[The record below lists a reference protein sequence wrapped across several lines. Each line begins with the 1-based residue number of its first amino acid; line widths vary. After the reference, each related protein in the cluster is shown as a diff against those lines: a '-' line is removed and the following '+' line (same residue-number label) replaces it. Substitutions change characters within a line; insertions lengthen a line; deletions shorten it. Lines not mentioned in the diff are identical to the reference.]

1 MERFEV
7 IQQLLRD
14 TPGHPLCDACLASAL
29 PEDVTTVQTIAAALA
44 RTSDLYERR
53 DAACAGCGRLMTTT
67 AYRPGDRRAHGPC
80 EYGKCTRCSRRIE
93 KTEEATVEHGDL
105 FHTWCWK
112 IQNSASLIARTRKRT
127 GEARERIR
135 ESGKRLRLR
144 SGTAS
149 ADAVE
154 PTIRGGSDIPLDEI
168 PHGGGSVAG
177 VDVSARGAITRRA
190 IQLQELIRSPLA
202 RYGFAVA
209 AAGVAV
215 MSRLALDP
223 VWGVKLPL
231 ITFYPAVMM
240 SAWVAG
246 FGAGM
251 MTTMLCAVAAGYFW
265 MPPIV
270 SLGASDLTDLIGLLV
285 FVGIG
290 TIMSALNEAWR
301 RMVVAVSESENRLAI
316 ALTNEHV
323 ARTAAETADRMKDQF
338 LAVLSHELRTPL
350 NTILGWLPALRAG
363 RLDASQ
369 QERALETIELN
380 TRAQARMIDDLLD
393 ISSIVAGKMTLDRR
407 FMSLGPVVAETV
419 ESLQYQAK
427 AKGLILGSE
436 MDSISGPVLADA
448 DRMRQVCVNL
458 LVNAIK
464 YTPSGG
470 LVAVR
475 LTVNDSAVRIVV
487 KDTGIGIDADLMPQ
501 VFERFRRA
509 DWRTAGT
516 RSGLG
521 LGLAIVRQIVEMH
534 GGMVKA
540 ESDGLGRGAAFVV
553 TLPIACGA
561 TEERPVA

>member
-1 MERFEV
+1 
-7 IQQLLRD
+7 
-14 TPGHPLCDACLASAL
+14 
-29 PEDVTTVQTIAAALA
+29 
-44 RTSDLYERR
+44 
-53 DAACAGCGRLMTTT
+53 
-67 AYRPGDRRAHGPC
+67 
-80 EYGKCTRCSRRIE
+80 
-93 KTEEATVEHGDL
+93 
-105 FHTWCWK
+105 
-112 IQNSASLIARTRKRT
+112 
-127 GEARERIR
+127 
-135 ESGKRLRLR
+135 
-144 SGTAS
+144 
-149 ADAVE
+149 
-154 PTIRGGSDIPLDEI
+154 
-168 PHGGGSVAG
+168 
-177 VDVSARGAITRRA
+177 
-190 IQLQELIRSPLA
+190 
-202 RYGFAVA
+202 
-209 AAGVAV
+209 V

>member
-1 MERFEV
+1 
-7 IQQLLRD
+7 
-14 TPGHPLCDACLASAL
+14 
-29 PEDVTTVQTIAAALA
+29 
-44 RTSDLYERR
+44 
-53 DAACAGCGRLMTTT
+53 
-67 AYRPGDRRAHGPC
+67 
-80 EYGKCTRCSRRIE
+80 
-93 KTEEATVEHGDL
+93 
-105 FHTWCWK
+105 
-112 IQNSASLIARTRKRT
+112 
-127 GEARERIR
+127 
-135 ESGKRLRLR
+135 
-144 SGTAS
+144 
-149 ADAVE
+149 
-154 PTIRGGSDIPLDEI
+154 
-168 PHGGGSVAG
+168 
-177 VDVSARGAITRRA
+177 
-190 IQLQELIRSPLA
+190 
-202 RYGFAVA
+202 
-209 AAGVAV
+209 
-215 MSRLALDP
+215 
-223 VWGVKLPL
+223 
-231 ITFYPAVMM
+231 
-240 SAWVAG
+240 
-246 FGAGM
+246 
-251 MTTMLCAVAAGYFW
+251 
-265 MPPIV
+265 
-270 SLGASDLTDLIGLLV
+270 
-285 FVGIG
+285 
-290 TIMSALNEAWR
+290 
-301 RMVVAVSESENRLAI
+301 MVVAVSESENRLAI